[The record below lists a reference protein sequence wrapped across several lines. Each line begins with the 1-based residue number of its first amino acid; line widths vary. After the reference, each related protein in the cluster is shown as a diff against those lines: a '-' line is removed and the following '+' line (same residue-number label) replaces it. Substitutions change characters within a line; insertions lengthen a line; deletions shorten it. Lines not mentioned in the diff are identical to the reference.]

1 MDMHTPHL
9 EHAVLLGLFAI
20 LTVANSV
27 LHRGMKDVRWFL
39 LYTSCAFLGR
49 FWLRFAG
56 WFQRGRR
63 WLGVACS
70 CRWPMCFCSTG

>member
-1 MDMHTPHL
+1 MDMHTLHL

-39 LYTSCAFLGR
+39 LYTSCAFLGAVLVA
-49 FWLRFAG
+49 LRGLVPTWASVVGGGLFLSLAYV
-56 WFQRGRR
+56 F
-63 WLGVACS
+63 L
-70 CRWPMCFCSTG
+70 